1 MAGQGNP
8 EVRWQKLRRDEIAA
22 LAEHDPVL
30 LLPIGAIEQHG
41 PHLPVD
47 TDANS
52 VSTIAE
58 RAAARVGPD
67 GALVLPT
74 IHWGLSP
81 YWMPFAGTITLRPET
96 ILALISDIGRSVAGH
111 GFRRLVIINGHG
123 GNGGIIGVAA
133 TQLADHGLRA
143 IALSYW
149 ALLGSD
155 LGSITPADHGHIG
168 HAGQTETS
176 LQLHLQPDRVASD
189 YQSVTDWKDLGEMAG
204 DLLTPGAY
212 KPPLPLVESPNG
224 VYGDLTQARPELGA
238 QIVDLAAERLADLV
252 RAFPLSQPNG
262 AGQR

>member
-1 MAGQGNP
+1 MAGQGDS

-22 LAEHDPVL
+22 LAERDPVL

-58 RAAARVGPD
+58 QAAAQAGPD

-111 GFRRLVIINGHG
+111 GFRRMVIINGHG

-133 TQLADHGLRA
+133 TQLADHGIRA

-149 ALLGSD
+149 ALLGSE

-176 LQLHLQPDRVASD
+176 IQLHLQPDRVD
-189 YQSVTDWKDLGEMAG
+189 PGFHSVTTWRDLGDMAD

-224 VYGDLTQARPELGA
+224 VYGDLTQARAELGA

-252 RAFPLSQPNG
+252 RSFPVVEPNG
-262 AGQR
+262 DGRR

>member
-1 MAGQGNP
+1 MGAESRA

-22 LAEHDPVL
+22 LAERHPVL

-52 VSTIAE
+52 VTTIAE
-58 RAAARVGPD
+58 RAAAQAGPD
-67 GALVLPT
+67 TALVLPT

-96 ILALISDIGRSVAGH
+96 TLALISDIGRSVAAH
-111 GFRRLVIINGHG
+111 GFRRMVIINGHG

-133 TQLADHGLRA
+133 TQLADHGIRA

-149 ALLGSD
+149 ALLGTE

-176 LQLHLQPDRVASD
+176 IQLHLQPDRVDPVYA
-189 YQSVTDWKDLGEMAG
+189 TFTGWADLSLQADE
-204 DLLTPGAY
+204 LLTAGAY
-212 KPPLPLVESPNG
+212 KAPLPLVESPTG
-224 VYGDLTQARPELGA
+224 VYGDLTQARAELGA
-238 QIVDLAAERLADLV
+238 KIIDLAAERLADLV
-252 RAFPLSQPNG
+252 RAFPVSQP
-262 AGQR
+262 AD